1 MEARQL
7 LDQLLQSGK
16 EAAEKG
22 KEWIEEKADIPKAGP
37 EREAA
42 LSNLAKGAAAGG
54 LLALLLG
61 TRGGRRLTG
70 TAVKL
75 GGLAALGTLAY
86 KAYQSWH
93 AVKSTRPEEPGT
105 PVDRLTGEAA
115 EKRGQILL
123 KAMLAAAKADGHIDD
138 EERAK
143 ILDQAKTLGLKE
155 ETLRFIEEQLQTP
168 VDARTIAAEAD
179 SKETAAEIYLLSRMV
194 IDAANDQEK
203 RYLQQLAEALDLER
217 DFVVQLER
225 QATEAATD

>member
-86 KAYQSWH
+86 KTYQSWH

-168 VDARTIAAEAD
+168 ADARAIAAEAD

-194 IDAANDQEK
+194 IDAANEQEK
-203 RYLQQLAEALDLER
+203 RYLQQLAEALNLER
-217 DFVVQLER
+217 DFVAQLER